1 MAKKYNSSKKQD
13 GEQKTTAL
21 SNMYDKLMA
30 YAKVIEGSDWKMGWA
45 STQRT
50 WNGFPQNISG
60 RQYTGG
66 NSFYLM
72 MATMANNHTVPIYA
86 TFNQIQKMNQHLMD
100 EKGRIPKEKWA
111 EAVHVRK
118 GEQSEIVVFNTPL
131 YVNPDNPK
139 EKPLTTKDYEQLS
152 KEEKEKYNQ
161 IWTHVPHVIFN
172 IDQTNMKE
180 VRPELYEK
188 LVERMMPKQKQT
200 FRQDTMGMYEEPAI
214 DYILKNQTWRCPI
227 VFDKESKDAFYRPST
242 DTITVPMKEQYN
254 IPYTE
259 KELDNDINKFITP
272 ALSMKAVITDFSDAD
287 RQMQRVTEKKDNK
300 EYLAELRATIMLEN
314 TFGKQLEMLRQDGQS
329 INDYAQQISS
339 AITNDRERV
348 ITIKDAEAK
357 IIGGQDYY
365 TTFLHEGAHSMHKEL
380 NIELNATGDKR
391 GYAREEM
398 RVESSTAMVSAA
410 LGYSTNMFINSAAYV
425 RGWNETANIQEKTK
439 QMQQLISDINKTVNR
454 MGEIIDDARIKV
466 GEEPVFKRS
475 NSAEQKV
482 EQQPDKQTVE
492 SVVVSSTHT
501 PEQSSQK
508 DTEVAATPMTYT
520 LLLEQMMKQAKVH
533 SLGLPDGVK
542 IDYDNDGLTVDKYK
556 EGVKHAEFASLPKNE
571 QDSLGWSATEIL
583 LETLQ
588 NTLKRYAEKT
598 TTDLTVNLPNG
609 DTVSLNKGN
618 LDETYN
624 HLSKL
629 EKIGVLNAFAS
640 AAEADAEILF
650 DNALKNS
657 KDNKIFLESNNWIQ
671 KESDGS
677 LSIVLVKDNE
687 TKKESLN
694 DLNGLTQWSIVS
706 FAVEENAQKIKQA
719 KDAQSV
725 PYPEQ
730 QTSPSDKVAETPAA
744 DQQASVAKSP
754 DQQISP
760 QTTVEPSQN
769 DQTSNTLSPRQKLE
783 AIGYPYSRQKSE
795 DGSFNIPTV
804 NESLYWRYAAGIIS
818 LHEAAQEFTKNG
830 WTNFVDKD
838 YTRKQ
843 FAEINKKYHKLD
855 DDLKPLSPEQIALQK
870 VEQQIEDFKEAT
882 GIQLEVRN
890 GKPYHDGK
898 LDLADSKIE
907 KLPDNLTVNGLLN
920 LINSNIKELPDK
932 LTVNGSL
939 WLENTKIERLPENM
953 SIKGGLWLEKTNIE
967 RLPDNL
973 SVKTDL
979 NLSDTPI
986 KELPMGLTVGKD
998 LILSNTPIKE
1008 LPKNLTV
1015 GGDLD
1020 LYNTPIKELPDN
1032 ITIGKNLYLENTK
1045 IERLP
1050 DNLTVNGM
1058 LDLTNTPIKE
1068 LPQNL
1073 TVNGMLEL
1081 SDSKIERLSENL
1093 SVKGDLNLRNTPI
1106 KELPDNLTVGLSLD
1120 LSKTPIK
1127 ELPKNLTVGWMLDL
1141 TNTAVTELPAD
1152 LKVKDDIYM
1161 NNRKI
1166 PAIPN
1171 YISQDGYIDLQ
1182 KANAPIQQ
1190 QNEQPQSVS
1199 KAAKQPTDQKTNQS
1213 DSQNVSQHAAVT
1225 PSLNDQK
1232 APDQT
1237 IVTPVAV
1244 PQQQHAQA
1252 ADQKTGSPS
1261 MEESPTAKE
1270 YTIMWMTSI
1279 AQNTPKDRPSDIV
1292 FIKDFSLE
1300 DTTKP
1305 IYTAYGKDAD
1315 RLAEK
1320 VSSSV
1325 VTMRPEIDGQ
1335 RYPNATVNSG
1345 NIDAV
1350 RADMMLNNVRPVIID
1365 LEGNRITNDKT
1376 LDYTKEERKAFLDS
1390 LKPDAKQR
1398 QDIAE
1403 TIQRLGSPDSI
1414 AVPQLYNSHS
1424 VYAGPELAVP
1434 HRFGYQEVPVLQ
1446 LLKSKNGSYRAGND
1460 EDGYFLIAKMDTNNL
1475 YEVQKALKIVEN
1487 NRPQK
1492 LIEEL
1497 QKQVETG
1504 KASVEKDLA
1513 ENHYK
1518 FTIYDQ
1524 QGDLYY
1530 PRGNKS
1536 FTLNT
1541 KENDKIYLHPDNA
1554 NYVTEHK
1561 VDPQLIKQLTGY
1573 AETKMGIQ
1581 HTQSP
1586 FHKIDDF
1593 FIRNVNGEWRL
1604 SANID
1609 GKKMPEVTAAHND
1622 VVEYK
1627 HGRIS
1632 KEEISIKTYGDLL
1645 NNKQEQSHNRG
1656 RGLH

>member
-118 GEQSEIVVFNTPL
+118 SEQSEIVVFNTPL

-314 TFGKQLEMLRQDGQS
+314 TFGKQLGMLRQDGQS
-329 INDYAQQISS
+329 INDYAKQISS

-475 NSAEQKV
+475 NSAEHNV

-501 PEQSSQK
+501 PEQSSHK

-520 LLLEQMMKQAKVH
+520 LLLEQMMKQAKVY

-640 AAEADAEILF
+640 AAEADAELLF
-650 DNALKNS
+650 DNALKNT
-657 KDNKIFLESNNWIQ
+657 KDNKIFLEPNNWIQ
-671 KESDGS
+671 KDDDGN
-677 LSIVLVKDNE
+677 LSIVLVIDNE
-687 TKKESLN
+687 TKKSSLN

-719 KDAQSV
+719 KDAQAV

-730 QTSPSDKVAETPAA
+730 QTAQTQKNSPEMEDSL
-744 DQQASVAKSP
+744 
-754 DQQISP
+754 
-760 QTTVEPSQN
+760 
-769 DQTSNTLSPRQKLE
+769 TS
-783 AIGYPYSRQKSE
+783 
-795 DGSFNIPTV
+795 
-804 NESLYWRYAAGIIS
+804 
-818 LHEAAQEFTKNG
+818 
-830 WTNFVDKD
+830 KD
-838 YTRKQ
+838 YT
-843 FAEINKKYHKLD
+843 
-855 DDLKPLSPEQIALQK
+855 
-870 VEQQIEDFKEAT
+870 
-882 GIQLEVRN
+882 
-890 GKPYHDGK
+890 
-898 LDLADSKIE
+898 
-907 KLPDNLTVNGLLN
+907 
-920 LINSNIKELPDK
+920 
-932 LTVNGSL
+932 
-939 WLENTKIERLPENM
+939 
-953 SIKGGLWLEKTNIE
+953 
-967 RLPDNL
+967 
-973 SVKTDL
+973 
-979 NLSDTPI
+979 
-986 KELPMGLTVGKD
+986 
-998 LILSNTPIKE
+998 
-1008 LPKNLTV
+1008 
-1015 GGDLD
+1015 
-1020 LYNTPIKELPDN
+1020 
-1032 ITIGKNLYLENTK
+1032 TI
-1045 IERLP
+1045 
-1050 DNLTVNGM
+1050 
-1058 LDLTNTPIKE
+1058 
-1068 LPQNL
+1068 
-1073 TVNGMLEL
+1073 
-1081 SDSKIERLSENL
+1081 
-1093 SVKGDLNLRNTPI
+1093 
-1106 KELPDNLTVGLSLD
+1106 
-1120 LSKTPIK
+1120 
-1127 ELPKNLTVGWMLDL
+1127 
-1141 TNTAVTELPAD
+1141 
-1152 LKVKDDIYM
+1152 
-1161 NNRKI
+1161 
-1166 PAIPN
+1166 
-1171 YISQDGYIDLQ
+1171 
-1182 KANAPIQQ
+1182 
-1190 QNEQPQSVS
+1190 
-1199 KAAKQPTDQKTNQS
+1199 
-1213 DSQNVSQHAAVT
+1213 
-1225 PSLNDQK
+1225 
-1232 APDQT
+1232 
-1237 IVTPVAV
+1237 
-1244 PQQQHAQA
+1244 
-1252 ADQKTGSPS
+1252 
-1261 MEESPTAKE
+1261 
-1270 YTIMWMTSI
+1270 WMTSI
-1279 AQNTPKDRPSDIV
+1279 AEKTPKDRPSDIV
-1292 FIKDFSLE
+1292 FIKDFNLE
-1300 DTTKP
+1300 DTSKP
-1305 IYTAYGKDAD
+1305 IYTTYGKDAD

-1320 VSSSV
+1320 ISSSV
-1325 VTMRPEIDGQ
+1325 AAMRPEIEGK
-1335 RYPNATVNSG
+1335 RYPYADVSG
-1345 NIDAV
+1345 SKIEDVRIDL
-1350 RADMMLNNVRPVIID
+1350 MTNNVHPIIID
-1365 LEGNRITNDKT
+1365 VEGNRITNDTK

-1460 EDGYFLIAKMDTNNL
+1460 EDGYFPIAKMDTNNL

-1497 QKQVETG
+1497 QKQVESG

-1573 AETKMGIQ
+1573 AETKLGIQ

-1627 HGRIS
+1627 HGRMS
-1632 KEEISIKTYGDLL
+1632 KEEISIKTYGDVL

>member
-86 TFNQIQKMNQHLMD
+86 TFKQIQKMNQHLMD

-314 TFGKQLEMLRQDGQS
+314 TFGKQLGMLRQDGQS
-329 INDYAQQISS
+329 INDYAKQISS
-339 AITNDRERV
+339 AITNDRERI

-640 AAEADAEILF
+640 AAEADAELLF
-650 DNALKNS
+650 DNALKNT
-657 KDNKIFLESNNWIQ
+657 KDNKIFLEPNNWIQ
-671 KESDGS
+671 KDDDGN

-687 TKKESLN
+687 TKKSSLN

-706 FAVEENAQKIKQA
+706 FAVDQLNQA
-719 KDAQSV
+719 RIRQADV
-725 PYPEQ
+725 P
-730 QTSPSDKVAETPAA
+730 S
-744 DQQASVAKSP
+744 
-754 DQQISP
+754 
-760 QTTVEPSQN
+760 
-769 DQTSNTLSPRQKLE
+769 
-783 AIGYPYSRQKSE
+783 
-795 DGSFNIPTV
+795 
-804 NESLYWRYAAGIIS
+804 
-818 LHEAAQEFTKNG
+818 
-830 WTNFVDKD
+830 
-838 YTRKQ
+838 
-843 FAEINKKYHKLD
+843 
-855 DDLKPLSPEQIALQK
+855 
-870 VEQQIEDFKEAT
+870 
-882 GIQLEVRN
+882 
-890 GKPYHDGK
+890 
-898 LDLADSKIE
+898 
-907 KLPDNLTVNGLLN
+907 
-920 LINSNIKELPDK
+920 
-932 LTVNGSL
+932 
-939 WLENTKIERLPENM
+939 
-953 SIKGGLWLEKTNIE
+953 
-967 RLPDNL
+967 
-973 SVKTDL
+973 
-979 NLSDTPI
+979 
-986 KELPMGLTVGKD
+986 
-998 LILSNTPIKE
+998 
-1008 LPKNLTV
+1008 
-1015 GGDLD
+1015 
-1020 LYNTPIKELPDN
+1020 
-1032 ITIGKNLYLENTK
+1032 
-1045 IERLP
+1045 
-1050 DNLTVNGM
+1050 
-1058 LDLTNTPIKE
+1058 
-1068 LPQNL
+1068 
-1073 TVNGMLEL
+1073 
-1081 SDSKIERLSENL
+1081 
-1093 SVKGDLNLRNTPI
+1093 
-1106 KELPDNLTVGLSLD
+1106 
-1120 LSKTPIK
+1120 
-1127 ELPKNLTVGWMLDL
+1127 
-1141 TNTAVTELPAD
+1141 
-1152 LKVKDDIYM
+1152 
-1161 NNRKI
+1161 
-1166 PAIPN
+1166 
-1171 YISQDGYIDLQ
+1171 
-1182 KANAPIQQ
+1182 
-1190 QNEQPQSVS
+1190 
-1199 KAAKQPTDQKTNQS
+1199 
-1213 DSQNVSQHAAVT
+1213 
-1225 PSLNDQK
+1225 
-1232 APDQT
+1232 
-1237 IVTPVAV
+1237 VAV
-1244 PQQQHAQA
+1244 PQQQNDQNVSQK
-1252 ADQKTGSPS
+1252 ADTPIQQNAEFSLWDKLSALLMDTN
-1261 MEESPTAKE
+1261 EDKHLKAKE
-1270 YTIMWMTSI
+1270 DDILVLETNEDMGLSDLEKNHLSEVWQHPSEGIITFKMEGSNQELDLSEFPEFIPQVYNHVLEGNMETISVKQQIEDKLISLSELAAKT
-1279 AQNTPKDRPSDIV
+1279 QKDRPSDIV
-1292 FIKDFSLE
+1292 FVRDFDPDRMRDS
-1300 DTTKP
+1300 
-1305 IYTAYGKDAD
+1305 YTAYGKDAD

-1345 NIDAV
+1345 NIEAV
-1350 RADMMLNNVRPVIID
+1350 RADLMTNNVHPIIINV
-1365 LEGNRITNDKT
+1365 EGNRITNDTK

-1460 EDGYFLIAKMDTNNL
+1460 EDGYFPIAKMDTNNL
-1475 YEVQKALKIVEN
+1475 YVVQKALKIVEN

-1497 QKQVETG
+1497 QKQVESG

-1561 VDPQLIKQLTGY
+1561 VDPQLIKQLTDY
-1573 AETKMGIQ
+1573 AETKLSIQ

>member
-152 KEEKEKYNQ
+152 KEDKEKYNQ

-227 VFDKESKDAFYRPST
+227 VFDKESKDAFYKPST

-314 TFGKQLEMLRQDGQS
+314 TFGKQLGMLRQDGQS
-329 INDYAQQISS
+329 INDYAKQISS

-348 ITIKDAEAK
+348 ITIKDTEAK

-640 AAEADAEILF
+640 AAEADAELLF
-650 DNALKNS
+650 DNALKNT
-657 KDNKIFLESNNWIQ
+657 KDNKIFLEPNNWIQ
-671 KESDGS
+671 KDDDGN

-687 TKKESLN
+687 TKKYSLN

-719 KDAQSV
+719 KDAQAV

-730 QTSPSDKVAETPAA
+730 QTSPSDKVAENPTA

-830 WTNFVDKD
+830 WTNFVDED
-838 YTRKQ
+838 YTLRQ
-843 FAEINKKYHKLD
+843 FESLNQKYHKLD
-855 DDLKPLSPEQIALQK
+855 DDLKPLSPEQIALLK
-870 VEQQIEDFKEAT
+870 VEKQIADFKEAT
-882 GIQLEVRN
+882 GIQLEIQGDRLIHKGDLNLFNTDIQQLPENLTVE
-890 GKPYHDGK
+890 GK
-898 LDLADSKIE
+898 LDLHA
-907 KLPDNLTVNGLLN
+907 
-920 LINSNIKELPDK
+920 
-932 LTVNGSL
+932 
-939 WLENTKIERLPENM
+939 
-953 SIKGGLWLEKTNIE
+953 TN
-967 RLPDNL
+967 
-973 SVKTDL
+973 
-979 NLSDTPI
+979 
-986 KELPMGLTVGKD
+986 
-998 LILSNTPIKE
+998 IKE

-1015 GGDLD
+1015 NGNLD
-1020 LYNTPIKELPDN
+1020 LGYTPITKLPDN
-1032 ITIGKNLYLENTK
+1032 LTVGGGLYLDGTK

-1050 DNLTVNGM
+1050 DNLYVGGSLNLAET
-1058 LDLTNTPIKE
+1058 LITE
-1068 LPQNL
+1068 LPDNL
-1073 TVNGMLEL
+1073 TVNGYLQ
-1081 SDSKIERLSENL
+1081 LSE
-1093 SVKGDLNLRNTPI
+1093 TPI
-1106 KELPDNLTVGLSLD
+1106 KELPDNLTVNGNLQLSN
-1120 LSKTPIK
+1120 TPIS
-1127 ELPKNLTVGWMLDL
+1127 
-1141 TNTAVTELPAD
+1141 ELPAD
-1152 LKVKDDIYM
+1152 LKVKGNIYM
-1161 NNRKI
+1161 ADRTIKATPDI
-1166 PAIPN
+1166 MTP
-1171 YISQDGYIDLQ
+1171 DGYIDLV
-1182 KANAPIQQ
+1182 KADTPIQQ
-1190 QNEQPQSVS
+1190 NAEFSLWDKLSALLMDTNED
-1199 KAAKQPTDQKTNQS
+1199 KHLK
-1213 DSQNVSQHAAVT
+1213 
-1225 PSLNDQK
+1225 
-1232 APDQT
+1232 
-1237 IVTPVAV
+1237 
-1244 PQQQHAQA
+1244 
-1252 ADQKTGSPS
+1252 
-1261 MEESPTAKE
+1261 AKE
-1270 YTIMWMTSI
+1270 DDILVLETNEDMGLSDLEKNHLSEVWQHPSEGIITFKMEGSNQELDLSEFPEFIPQVYNHVLEGNMETISVKQQLEDKLI
-1279 AQNTPKDRPSDIV
+1279 SLSELAAQTQKDRPSDIV
-1292 FIKDFSLE
+1292 FVRDFDPDRMRDS
-1300 DTTKP
+1300 
-1305 IYTAYGKDAD
+1305 YTAYGKDAD

-1345 NIDAV
+1345 NIEAV
-1350 RADMMLNNVRPVIID
+1350 RADLMTNNVHPVIID

-1434 HRFGYQEVPVLQ
+1434 HRFGYQEVPMLQ

-1460 EDGYFLIAKMDTNNL
+1460 EDGYFPIAKMDTNNL

-1497 QKQVETG
+1497 QKQVESG

-1573 AETKMGIQ
+1573 AETKLSIQ

>member
-1 MAKKYNSSKKQD
+1 MAKKYNSSKKQN

-314 TFGKQLEMLRQDGQS
+314 TFGKQLGMLRQDGQS
-329 INDYAQQISS
+329 INDYAKQISS
-339 AITNDRERV
+339 AITNDREKV

-475 NSAEQKV
+475 NSAEQNV

-492 SVVVSSTHT
+492 SVAVSSTHT
-501 PEQSSQK
+501 PEQSSHK

-556 EGVKHAEFASLPKNE
+556 EGVKHTEFANLPKNE

-640 AAEADAEILF
+640 AAEADAELLF
-650 DNALKNS
+650 DNALKNT
-657 KDNKIFLESNNWIQ
+657 KDNKIFLEPNNWIQ
-671 KESDGS
+671 KDDDGN

-687 TKKESLN
+687 TKKSSLN
-694 DLNGLTQWSIVS
+694 DLNGLTQWYIVS

-719 KDAQSV
+719 KDAQAV

-754 DQQISP
+754 DQQIQQ
-760 QTTVEPSQN
+760 QTEQTWNKLSALLMDTNEDIHFKAKEDALLVLETDE
-769 DQTSNTLSPRQKLE
+769 DQGLSDLE
-783 AIGYPYSRQKSE
+783 KNHLSE
-795 DGSFNIPTV
+795 VWQHPT
-804 NESLYWRYAAGIIS
+804 EGIIT
-818 LHEAAQEFTKNG
+818 F
-830 WTNFVDKD
+830 
-838 YTRKQ
+838 
-843 FAEINKKYHKLD
+843 
-855 DDLKPLSPEQIALQK
+855 
-870 VEQQIEDFKEAT
+870 
-882 GIQLEVRN
+882 
-890 GKPYHDGK
+890 
-898 LDLADSKIE
+898 KIE
-907 KLPDNLTVNGLLN
+907 G
-920 LINSNIKELPDK
+920 
-932 LTVNGSL
+932 
-939 WLENTKIERLPENM
+939 
-953 SIKGGLWLEKTNIE
+953 
-967 RLPDNL
+967 
-973 SVKTDL
+973 
-979 NLSDTPI
+979 
-986 KELPMGLTVGKD
+986 
-998 LILSNTPIKE
+998 
-1008 LPKNLTV
+1008 
-1015 GGDLD
+1015 
-1020 LYNTPIKELPDN
+1020 YNQE
-1032 ITIGKNLYLENTK
+1032 
-1045 IERLP
+1045 
-1050 DNLTVNGM
+1050 
-1058 LDLTNTPIKE
+1058 
-1068 LPQNL
+1068 
-1073 TVNGMLEL
+1073 
-1081 SDSKIERLSENL
+1081 
-1093 SVKGDLNLRNTPI
+1093 
-1106 KELPDNLTVGLSLD
+1106 LD
-1120 LSKTPIK
+1120 LSEFPEFIPQVYNHVLEGNMETISVKQQLEDKLISLSELAAQTQKNSPEMEDSLTP
-1127 ELPKNLTVGWMLDL
+1127 
-1141 TNTAVTELPAD
+1141 
-1152 LKVKDDIYM
+1152 
-1161 NNRKI
+1161 
-1166 PAIPN
+1166 
-1171 YISQDGYIDLQ
+1171 
-1182 KANAPIQQ
+1182 
-1190 QNEQPQSVS
+1190 
-1199 KAAKQPTDQKTNQS
+1199 
-1213 DSQNVSQHAAVT
+1213 
-1225 PSLNDQK
+1225 
-1232 APDQT
+1232 
-1237 IVTPVAV
+1237 
-1244 PQQQHAQA
+1244 
-1252 ADQKTGSPS
+1252 
-1261 MEESPTAKE
+1261 KE
-1270 YTIMWMTSI
+1270 YTTMWMTSI
-1279 AQNTPKDRPSDIV
+1279 AEKTPKDRPSDIV
-1292 FIKDFSLE
+1292 FIKDFNLD
-1300 DTTKP
+1300 DTSKP

-1320 VSSSV
+1320 ISSSV
-1325 VTMRPEIDGQ
+1325 ATMRPEIEGK
-1335 RYPNATVNSG
+1335 RYPYADVSG
-1345 NIDAV
+1345 SKIEAV
-1350 RADMMLNNVRPVIID
+1350 RIDLMTNNVHPVIID
-1365 LEGNRITNDKT
+1365 LEGNRITNDTK
-1376 LDYTKEERKAFLDS
+1376 LDYTKEERKAFLNS

-1460 EDGYFLIAKMDTNNL
+1460 EDGYFPIAKMDTNNL

-1487 NRPQK
+1487 NGPQK

-1497 QKQVETG
+1497 QKQVESG

-1645 NNKQEQSHNRG
+1645 NNKQEQSHNRR